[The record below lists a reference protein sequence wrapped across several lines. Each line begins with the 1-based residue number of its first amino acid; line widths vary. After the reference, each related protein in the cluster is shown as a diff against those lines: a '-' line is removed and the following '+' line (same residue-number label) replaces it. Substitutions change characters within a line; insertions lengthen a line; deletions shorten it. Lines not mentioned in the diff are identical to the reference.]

1 MESNKNENQ
10 SYDPNFDLYRL
21 MTFADFKD
29 FQKINDY
36 LFIGSQISALQQSR
50 LKKEGITQV
59 LKVNGIPTFLP
70 MGVDC
75 KIVSMEDMPEYDITL
90 DELNECLNYI
100 QEGQQSG
107 KKTLVVCTAGIS
119 RSATV
124 CIAYLMKHEG

>member
-1 MESNKNENQ
+1 MESNKNVNQ

-21 MTFADFKD
+21 MTFVDFKD

-70 MGVDC
+70 MGVDY
-75 KIVSMEDMPEYDITL
+75 KIVSMEDMPEYDIT
-90 DELNECLNYI
+90 
-100 QEGQQSG
+100 
-107 KKTLVVCTAGIS
+107 
-119 RSATV
+119 
-124 CIAYLMKHEG
+124 